1 MSAFDARADEF
12 AAVAHSIWQYAE
24 LGYLEQQSS
33 ALLQEQL
40 AAADFRIEQGVAG
53 IPTAFIAERGSG
65 RPVVALLAE
74 FDALPGLSQQAVADV
89 NWMVPTSDLGTATWV
104 PGTASHSWQAVAVGG
119 TDIGNKGML
128 VAAKVLAL
136 TAVDLFLRPDL
147 STRLCWG
154 IGSRRWTIG
163 SSGWPD
169 SGIRVG

>member
-1 MSAFDARADEF
+1 M
-12 AAVAHSIWQYAE
+12 
-24 LGYLEQQSS
+24 
-33 ALLQEQL
+33 

-53 IPTAFIAERGSG
+53 IPTAFIAERGSV

-74 FDALPGLSQQAVADV
+74 FDALPGLSQQAVAERRPRVADV
-89 NWMVPTSDLGTATWV
+89 SWMVPTSDLGTATWV
-104 PGTASHSWQAVAVGG
+104 PGTASHSWQAAAVGG

-154 IGSRRWTIG
+154 IGSRRWAIG

-169 SGIRVG
+169 SGIWVG

>member
-1 MSAFDARADEF
+1 M
-12 AAVAHSIWQYAE
+12 
-24 LGYLEQQSS
+24 
-33 ALLQEQL
+33 

-119 TDIGNKGML
+119 TDIGIKGML
-128 VAAKVLAL
+128 VAARTELME
-136 TAVDLFLRPDL
+136 
-147 STRLCWG
+147 
-154 IGSRRWTIG
+154 RRG
-163 SSGWPD
+163 AGFEYAPLLGD
-169 SGIRVG
+169 REPPLDYRR